1 MIEMQCLYEFILI
14 MFCLKLLHRF
24 YHGDGEDQVGHVGM
38 FLNGQGRY
46 AVLWETMNREG
57 SDIIAEGF
65 GPISGLSRRSI
76 EDVIRSPTLSGNKRI
91 NGRQLMSK
99 AKVALREAKVLLGF
113 WSEFTKNVMPSG
125 KDATDA
131 IKHVLNRA
139 FQEKSAECDD
149 NDDDDDDENVT
160 APSTYVKQRALC
172 AMDKNVD
179 SDSENDEG
187 EELNQLSMNNFLN
200 AYGEPT
206 EDEGMYDGAVD
217 VNEDS
222 SETTRTPN
230 FYPAALLLFMLYGP
244 YGVEQYAME
253 VSPAFSIDTEG
264 IDEST
269 KNGKMNTNSFKE
281 EHRKDNDKAR

>member
-1 MIEMQCLYEFILI
+1 
-14 MFCLKLLHRF
+14 MFCSKLLHRF
-24 YHGDGEDQVGHVGM
+24 YHGDGEDQIGHVGM

-46 AVLWETMNREG
+46 SVLWETMNREG
-57 SDIIAEGF
+57 GDTIAEGF

-76 EDVIRSPTLSGNKRI
+76 EEVVRSPTLSGNKKI

-99 AKVALREAKVLLGF
+99 AKVALREAKVLLGY
-113 WSEFTKNVMPSG
+113 WTEYTRNGMPSG
-125 KDATDA
+125 MNETDA

-149 NDDDDDDENVT
+149 NDDYDDDEDVT
-160 APSTYVKQRALC
+160 VPATNVKQRALS
-172 AMDKNVD
+172 AMNENVD

-187 EELNQLSMNNFLN
+187 EEPNQLSMDNFLN
-200 AYGEPT
+200 AYGEPI
-206 EDEGMYDGAVD
+206 EDEGMFDGAVA

-222 SETTRTPN
+222 SEETRTPN

-244 YGVEQYAME
+244 YAVEHYAME

-269 KNGKMNTNSFKE
+269 KNGKMDTNSIKE
-281 EHRKDNDKAR
+281 EHKKDNDKAR